1 MPLHAL
7 LDKKNLDG
15 TECACTRMSDKE
27 HTAAALGHS
36 EILSVK
42 DAPREIARG
51 SAHQTSVRPLSPWRL
66 ECPVFSGQRPKEV
79 AEGVSVVGEDAGD
92 VLPDED
98 DRRLSSGG
106 TDGVDSIADLYIG
119 TGQLAAR
126 IVEALSQTGDGERLT
141 RRPSY
146 QNVGGLDLTG
156 EDAGG

>member
-15 TECACTRMSDKE
+15 TECAGTRMSDKE
-27 HTAAALGHS
+27 HTTAALGHS

-51 SAHQTSVRPLSPWRL
+51 SAHQTSVCPLAPWRF

-79 AEGVSVVGEDAGD
+79 AEGVSVVGEYAGD

-98 DRRLSSGG
+98 DGRLSGG
-106 TDGVDSIADLYIG
+106 GANGVDGIANLYIG
-119 TGQLAAR
+119 SGESASR
-126 IVEALSQTGDGERLT
+126 IVEALS
-141 RRPSY
+141 
-146 QNVGGLDLTG
+146 
-156 EDAGG
+156 

>member
-15 TECACTRMSDKE
+15 TECAGTRMSDKE

-66 ECPVFSGQRPKEV
+66 KCPVFSGQRPKEV

-98 DRRLSSGG
+98 DRGLSGG
-106 TDGVDSIADLYIG
+106 GANGVDSIADLYIG
-119 TGQLAAR
+119 SGQLAAR
-126 IVEALSQTGDGERLT
+126 IL
-141 RRPSY
+141 
-146 QNVGGLDLTG
+146 
-156 EDAGG
+156 